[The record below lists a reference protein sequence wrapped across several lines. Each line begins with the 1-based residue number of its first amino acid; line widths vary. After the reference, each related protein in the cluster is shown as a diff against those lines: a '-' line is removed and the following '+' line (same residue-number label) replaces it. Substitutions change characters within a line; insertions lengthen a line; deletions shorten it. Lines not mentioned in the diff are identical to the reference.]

1 MADYNGDLRL
11 LAHRIGETNKK
22 IDSIDT
28 RLETNIAVTQDR
40 LRECEKQTALH
51 EQSMHIIC
59 KKVEDLDDDVRKINL
74 VSKIIGG
81 ITGGLAILAAAIGIS
96 K

>member
-22 IDSIDT
+22 IDGIDT
-28 RLETNIAVTQDR
+28 RLEANIEVTQGR

-51 EQSMHIIC
+51 EQSMKMMCTKIGN
-59 KKVEDLDDDVRKINL
+59 LDDDVSKINL